1 MISDLGGCG
10 EDPDAHRSGG
20 CGGRD
25 AGASGCVPAVSRP
38 DEETDGDLRAAL
50 RCEVGGGEGGKK
62 EVTSLELAI
71 TAEITCE
78 ADRLI
83 GAGALD
89 GFLLPGGRDCGQTA
103 GVAGHMP
110 GGRRSSQRRD
120 RSEEQ
125 GPRRAC
131 GCGEMARTA
140 GRRPKT
146 FLTALGAM
154 TLEHA

>member
-1 MISDLGGCG
+1 M

-20 CGGRD
+20 RGGRD
-25 AGASGCVPAVSRP
+25 AGASGASGCVPAVSRP

-89 GFLLPGGRDCGQTA
+89 GFYFQ
-103 GVAGHMP
+103 VAGTAAKRLALRVICRAVADRLNAAIVPRSKVLAELAAVARWREPQAAAQRHSL
-110 GGRRSSQRRD
+110 RR
-120 RSEEQ
+120 
-125 GPRRAC
+125 
-131 GCGEMARTA
+131 
-140 GRRPKT
+140 
-146 FLTALGAM
+146 
-154 TLEHA
+154 